1 MSQYA
6 WIFGLVGN
14 LLVFIGW
21 VVVYIN
27 AKNISTRSEIKSVV
41 DSLVKNYTELSELGM
56 KYWFNGG
63 SDYESSE
70 HYVSIAMS
78 KVTLSYEMI
87 RFLND
92 RGLNVE
98 DNLAP
103 VSYLLTYECENVS
116 AFKEIERYLKANKIN
131 SEVMTCI
138 NDILDSFHKK
148 YPPSHYIDLNAWHKS
163 LGPH

>member
-6 WIFGLVGN
+6 WVFGLTGN

-41 DSLVKNYTELSELGM
+41 DSLIKNYSELSDLGM
-56 KYWFNGG
+56 EYWFNSG
-63 SDYESSE
+63 SGYESSE
-70 HYVSIAMS
+70 HYISIAMS
-78 KVTLSYEMI
+78 KVTLSYGMI

-92 RGLNVE
+92 RGLNV
-98 DNLAP
+98 DANLA
-103 VSYLLTYECENVS
+103 SISFLLTYDCENVS
-116 AFKEIERYLKANKIN
+116 YFKEIDRHSKANDIN
-131 SEVMTCI
+131 NESITCI
-138 NDILDSFHKK
+138 NNILDSFHKK
-148 YPPSHYIDLNAWHKS
+148 YPPSHYIDLNAWQRS